1 VNNEALI
8 GLVAKGDERAF
19 NELYHKFKDD
29 IYRLAFYYLQN
40 KEDAED
46 TLQEIF
52 VTVYRNA
59 AAFKSQSQFSTW
71 LYRIAV
77 NKCLDKIKHLKA
89 RRRLA
94 LITHL
99 FQQTAASDNALYS
112 EDDLLRLHNAIDK
125 LLPQQKTA
133 LILTQ
138 IQELSI
144 NETAAIMDISA
155 KAVESL
161 TQRAKANLRKK
172 IKK

>member
-1 VNNEALI
+1 MNNETLI

-29 IYRLAFYYLQN
+29 IYKLSFYYLQN

-46 TLQEIF
+46 VLQEIF
-52 VTVYRNA
+52 VTVYKRA
-59 AAFKSQSQFSTW
+59 STFKSNSSFSTW

-77 NKCLDKIKHLKA
+77 NKCLDKLKYLKA
-89 RRRLA
+89 RKRLA
-94 LITHL
+94 LFTH
-99 FQQTAASDNALYS
+99 FFHPAGTSDNAPYS
-112 EDDLLRLHNAIDK
+112 DEDLNLLHNTIDK

-144 NETAAIMDISA
+144 NETAAIMNLSS

-172 IKK
+172 MKK

>member
-1 VNNEALI
+1 VNSEILI

-19 NELYHKFKDD
+19 NELYHTYKDD
-29 IYRLAFYYLQN
+29 IYKLSFYYLQN

-46 TLQEIF
+46 ALQEIF
-52 VTVYRNA
+52 VTVYKRA
-59 AAFKSQSQFSTW
+59 ATFRSDARFSTW

-77 NKCLDKIKHLKA
+77 NKCLDKLKYLKA
-89 RRRLA
+89 RKRLA
-94 LITHL
+94 MLTH
-99 FQQTAASDNALYS
+99 FFHAPAVADNTVYTEEELS
-112 EDDLLRLHNAIDK
+112 LLQNAIDK

-138 IQELSI
+138 IQELSL
-144 NETAAIMDISA
+144 NETAAIMNISS

-172 IKK
+172 LKK

>member
-1 VNNEALI
+1 MNDEILI
-8 GLVAKGDERAF
+8 GLVATGDERAF

-29 IYRLAFYYLQN
+29 IYKLAFYYLQN
-40 KEDAED
+40 QEDAED
-46 TLQEIF
+46 ALQEIF
-52 VTVYRNA
+52 VTVYKSA
-59 AAFKSQSQFSTW
+59 SAFKSQSKFSTW

-77 NKCLDKIKHLKA
+77 NKCFDKIKHLKA
-89 RRRLA
+89 RKRLA
-94 LITHL
+94 FFTHL
-99 FQQTAASDNALYS
+99 FQTTVSSDNPSDAD
-112 EDDLLRLHNAIDK
+112 DDLHRLHNEIEK

-144 NETAAIMDISA
+144 NETAAIMNISA

-172 IKK
+172 LKK